1 MLTSRDIR
9 TAMVAANMT
18 AAELSK
24 RSGISNSTLSLI
36 LHDRVKISE
45 KNMQKLEAVLP
56 KVEQCTE
63 DNEITW
69 RSFTKNI
76 PVRYAALAL
85 GKSEVYIREA
95 IKQGLL
101 PIGSAVK
108 HGKKWSFHISP
119 KLFAEYIGG

>member
-9 TAMVAANMT
+9 LAMTAANMT

-24 RSGISNSTLSLI
+24 RTGISNSTLSLI
-36 LHDRVKISE
+36 LHDRVKISD
-45 KNMQKLEAVLP
+45 KNRERLEAVLP
-56 KVEQCTE
+56 KIEQCAE
-63 DNEITW
+63 DEITW
-69 RSFTKNI
+69 HSFTKNI

-95 IKQGLL
+95 IKCGML

-108 HGKKWSFHISP
+108 HGKKGSF
-119 KLFAEYIGG
+119 L

>member
-1 MLTSRDIR
+1 MTSRDIR
-9 TAMVAANMT
+9 AAMVAANMT

-36 LHDRVKISE
+36 LRDRVKISD

-56 KVEQCTE
+56 KVEQCAE
-63 DNEITW
+63 DEITW
-69 RSFTKNI
+69 RSFSKNI